1 MHRPVCRVLAGGV
14 LLCALAPSLAARPRV
29 YALTGGTVHVAP
41 GKTMERATLVLRD
54 GLVESVGAGVKV
66 PADATTIDATG
77 LVIYPGFLDAGGFTP
92 GAETPPAAP
101 AAGGGAPAAR
111 APRREAETGPVLPW
125 SVVRPERRAADV
137 LQPFEGERAR
147 EAATWR
153 QLGFAT
159 VLAAPS
165 KGVFRGSSAL
175 ALLADETR
183 VADLLVRDGVFQHVA
198 FETAGFGEGYP
209 TSLMGAA
216 ALVRQTLL
224 DARRDA
230 DWSRRYERDPSGM
243 PRPEVYPGLAALRPV
258 LERKQP
264 LLLEAGAAEDVLL
277 ADRIARELDVDLVVL
292 ATGTEAEIAPEIAK
306 TGRTLIVPV
315 RIPDKPKVDDPDEAL
330 DVSLEQLRRYLD
342 APSVPKALKA
352 AGIPFALTT
361 RGLKN
366 MADFTVNV
374 RKMLEAGLAEGDA
387 IAALTTVP
395 AKLLGVERSL
405 GTLDAGKIAN
415 VLVADGPIFA
425 KDTKLKRVFVDG
437 TDYPIEE
444 KAKPKGDPNAVVD
457 PRGTW
462 SVAIDFGGTTVQR
475 VWTITGARGSYT
487 GTAETRG
494 GTVTF
499 EKVELAGNSLTV
511 RIPGTEGRGA
521 SEATVI
527 ITGETFEG
535 TSEMGSR
542 SATLTGTRTSGPGG
556 GPGR

>member
-1 MHRPVCRVLAGGV
+1 MHRPIGRVLAGGV
-14 LLCALAPSLAARPRV
+14 LLCALAPAHAARPRV

-41 GKTMERATLVLRD
+41 GKTIEKATLVLRD
-54 GLVESVGAGVKV
+54 GLVESVGAGTKV
-66 PADATTIDATG
+66 PADATAIDATG
-77 LVIYPGFLDAGGFTP
+77 LAIYPGFIDAGGFTTGAEAP
-92 GAETPPAAP
+92 GA
-101 AAGGGAPAAR
+101 GAPGARAAR
-111 APRREAETGPVLPW
+111 PPETGPVLPL
-125 SVVRPERRAADV
+125 SVVRPERRAVDS

-147 EAATWR
+147 DAATWR
-153 QLGFAT
+153 GLGFAAA
-159 VLAAPS
+159 LAAPS
-165 KGVFRGSSAL
+165 KGVFRGTSGL
-175 ALLADETR
+175 VLLVEDTR

-216 ALVRQTLL
+216 ALLRQTLL

-230 DWSRRYERDPSGM
+230 DWGRRYEKDPKGM
-243 PRPEVYPGLAALRPV
+243 ARPEVYPGLAALRPV

-264 LLLEAGAAEDVLL
+264 LLLEAGTAEDVLL
-277 ADRIARELDVDLVVL
+277 GDRIARELEVELVVL
-292 ATGTEAEIAPEIAK
+292 ASGTEAELAPEIAK
-306 TGRTLIVPV
+306 TGRTLIVPA

-342 APSVPKALKA
+342 APAVPKALRA
-352 AGIPFALTT
+352 AGIPFALST

-366 MADFTVNV
+366 TADFTGNV
-374 RKMLEAGLAEGDA
+374 RKMLEAGLTEADA

-405 GTLDAGKIAN
+405 GTLEEGKIAN
-415 VLVADGPIFA
+415 VIVADGPIFG

-462 SVAIDFGGTTVQR
+462 SVAIDFGGTTVSR
-475 VWTITGARGSYT
+475 VWTIAGSRGAYT
-487 GTAETRG
+487 GTAETRS
-494 GTVTF
+494 GTVTL
-499 EKVELAGNSLTV
+499 EKVELVGNQLTV

-527 ITGETFEG
+527 ITGDTFEG

-542 SATLTGTRTSGPGG
+542 SATLTGTRTAGPGG
-556 GPGR
+556 GGQ